1 MISIML
7 IIHLIGF
14 ESTDERA
21 ITLWVEHV
29 LAAGRRESIS
39 VNGAEMAKPT
49 RRRGRSAY

>member
-1 MISIML
+1 ML
-7 IIHLIGF
+7 GIHLVGL

-29 LAAGRRESIS
+29 LAAGRRESIP

-49 RRRGRSAY
+49 RRRS